1 MAGAS
6 ADGELNPWPAFVDV
20 LTTVIMVV
28 TFLLVIMSAAVMML
42 SQRVVA
48 NFKQQLLAA
57 QTHSTASGAK
67 PAAPA
72 ACVAGANPLH
82 SPVDAKDGTSISQ
95 LGSILKTETEI
106 NGRDQLSLRTR
117 ETKDTLKLAVKAIE
131 EADNTKG
138 VAVKTSDTLLNIA
151 FEPRAMNYD
160 PDNTAKV
167 TAFIKAHPNP
177 GATYEI
183 WSFVPQVNSVSE
195 AQRVAFYRAAMT
207 RNLLVRAG
215 VKPSAILTQIRLTDP
230 KTPDGHNVRVVLKP

>member
-95 LGSILKTETEI
+95 LGSIL
-106 NGRDQLSLRTR
+106 
-117 ETKDTLKLAVKAIE
+117 KAIE

-230 KTPDGHNVRVVLKP
+230 KTPDGHTVRVVLKP